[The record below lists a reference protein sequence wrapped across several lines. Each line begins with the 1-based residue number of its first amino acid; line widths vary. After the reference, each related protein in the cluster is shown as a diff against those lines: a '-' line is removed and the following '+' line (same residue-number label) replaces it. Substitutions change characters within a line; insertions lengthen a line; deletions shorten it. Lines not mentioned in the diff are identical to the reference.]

1 MRSFDF
7 PIRVARELL
16 YDLRS
21 NGVLVALKIAVLS
34 LIGVAAYHA
43 LALSSGTS
51 DAVPATVQLQQNYN
65 LYTLRDTLYD
75 PELYASFLSDD
86 ASVDSLAAFSNALSA
101 DKDIKLLSIYNQA
114 IPLLDQRGGK
124 RFRYGYG
131 DEIGTSEPYRDP
143 NGNTVVNVKA
153 LQMNQ
158 IGYSFYGLHVAEGSE
173 PRWEN
178 VDLSCDRIP
187 VVLGND
193 YRGLYGIGDILQG
206 WLYLEEREFEI
217 IGFLEDSSSIW
228 YMGNP
233 SFSIDSYIVIPYPP
247 TMHQQAIGG
256 ETLYGIMASSYMNC
270 DIAVPATWSTSD
282 VLDRLDRISM
292 NTGYASYSLIG
303 IPNYRVQL
311 RQMRALMERDVDL
324 LIGLASAIGSA
335 GIAGIIIIDSALF
348 IRRKPIHRLIWTI
361 GLPYPQHA
369 LATLKSWPTEYLGST
384 LLITSL
390 VLASPDRNIKALILT
405 FTALAGIGVIDAI
418 AQSVA
423 TFRYCHRSQKGL
435 AS

>member
-1 MRSFDF
+1 
-7 PIRVARELL
+7 
-16 YDLRS
+16 
-21 NGVLVALKIAVLS
+21 
-34 LIGVAAYHA
+34 
-43 LALSSGTS
+43 
-51 DAVPATVQLQQNYN
+51 
-65 LYTLRDTLYD
+65 
-75 PELYASFLSDD
+75 
-86 ASVDSLAAFSNALSA
+86 
-101 DKDIKLLSIYNQA
+101 
-114 IPLLDQRGGK
+114 
-124 RFRYGYG
+124 
-131 DEIGTSEPYRDP
+131 
-143 NGNTVVNVKA
+143 
-153 LQMNQ
+153 
-158 IGYSFYGLHVAEGSE
+158 
-173 PRWEN
+173 
-178 VDLSCDRIP
+178 
-187 VVLGND
+187 
-193 YRGLYGIGDILQG
+193 
-206 WLYLEEREFEI
+206 
-217 IGFLEDSSSIW
+217 
-228 YMGNP
+228 
-233 SFSIDSYIVIPYPP
+233 
-247 TMHQQAIGG
+247 
-256 ETLYGIMASSYMNC
+256 MNC

-369 LATLKSWPTEYLGST
+369 LAALKSWPTEYLGST

-405 FTALAGIGVIDAI
+405 LTALAGIGVIDAI